1 MSIVEQTEVSG
12 ARHGGRTWVTRLFVC
27 AAVALMAT
35 GGADSLRAHPVA
47 QGSLEVLLSGNTL
60 ELRVRVSFE
69 QIVVANTYAA
79 APAASLEDAF
89 QRHGEYLLEHLYVF
103 ADDQRLSGR
112 RAGFQA
118 PRLGPDATHAT
129 YVFEYPLKSQPA
141 SFRLQQDVLN
151 EFDFAPGNR
160 WEATYVTSVRSD
172 RAILDGALLTSHAP
186 LVFTSDGSSNK
197 ARLARDFFSH
207 GLHHILA
214 GYDHLL
220 FVSALALAVRSLW
233 ELIRV
238 IAAFTL
244 AHTVTLVLAV
254 LNIARLPSH
263 IVEPMIAASI
273 VIVAMQNVI
282 WPERSRGLLRLGVAF
297 FFGLFHGL
305 GFAGGLVEAMEGMP
319 HLALGVAILAFSL
332 GVELA
337 HQAVVLPVFT
347 FSRLIASRRENLD
360 EKSSAGSW
368 LLRGGSGVICAAGL
382 FYFVSALSQ

>member
-1 MSIVEQTEVSG
+1 MGG
-12 ARHGGRTWVTRLFVC
+12 ARHDRRRFATRLFVC
-27 AAVALMAT
+27 MAIALIAT

-47 QGSLEVLLSGNTL
+47 QGSLEVLLSDNTL
-60 ELRVRVSFE
+60 ELRARVSLE
-69 QIVVANTYAA
+69 QIVVANTFAA
-79 APAASLEDAF
+79 APAASLEDSF

-112 RAGFQA
+112 RAGFQ
-118 PRLGPDATHAT
+118 PPQPGPDATHAT
-129 YVFEYPLKSQPA
+129 YVFEFPFESQPA

-160 WEATYVTSVRSD
+160 WEATYVTRVRSD
-172 RAILDGALLTSHAP
+172 RVILDGALLTSRAP
-186 LVFTSDGSSNK
+186 LVFAPGGTSSK
-197 ARLARDFFSH
+197 TRLARDFLYH
-207 GLHHILA
+207 GVHHILT

-220 FVSALALAVRSLW
+220 FVSALALAVRSFW

-244 AHTVTLVLAV
+244 AHTVTLVLSV
-254 LNIARLPSH
+254 LNVARLPSH

-273 VIVAMQNVI
+273 VIVAMQNVV

-319 HLALGVAILAFSL
+319 HRTLGVAILAFSL
-332 GVELA
+332 GVELS

-347 FSRLIASRRENLD
+347 FSRLIAWRQRHAEG
-360 EKSSAGSW
+360 GSGASGW

-382 FYFVSALSQ
+382 FYFIAVVSG